1 MQRAS
6 SLRGIIIDVRNNGG
20 GNLGNARKLAS
31 CFTDEEVA
39 YAKERRKTGP
49 GAEDFSEWTTLT
61 FPSRTGSRFKGK
73 VIVLTNRACYSA
85 TSFFVQMMKTLPN
98 VTILGDQ
105 TGGGGGATS
114 SGELP
119 NGWQYR
125 LSVTQT
131 IDLNAEQI
139 EPGVGEEYTGQMR
152 EPDLR
157 RNRDTL
163 IETALRMLR

>member
-6 SLRGIIIDVRNNGG
+6 SLKGIIIDVRNNGG
-20 GNLGNARKLAS
+20 GNLRNARTLAS
-31 CFTDEEVA
+31 CCTDEEVA
-39 YAKERRKTGP
+39 YAKERRRTGP
-49 GAEDFSEWTTLT
+49 GAEDVSEWTTLT
-61 FPSRTGSRFKGK
+61 FPSRTGSRPRGK
-73 VIVLTNRACYSA
+73 VSVLTHRDCYCA
-85 TSFFVQMMKTLPN
+85 TSFFVQMMKTLPD

-105 TGGGGGATS
+105 TGGGGGAPS

-131 IDLNAEQI
+131 VDLNGEQI
-139 EPGVGEEYTGQMR
+139 EPGVGVDVPVQMR
-152 EPDLR
+152 ESDLR

-163 IETALRMLR
+163 